1 MRIFARVAEEGS
13 FTAAAQRM
21 NITTPAASRAV
32 SALETYLRTR
42 LLNRSTRRVVLTEAG
57 QRYLLRC
64 EQIIA
69 SVEQAE
75 AEAADAQIRPTG
87 RLRVHATSSFGQAY
101 VTPAVVRY
109 RQRYPSVSVELNVS
123 QHVPDILDEGYDL
136 SVQLSVAELPNSSL
150 VAHRLGTLHSVLCA
164 APGYLGQH
172 GVPHTVQ
179 ELSRHS
185 CFQFVS
191 SAFTSDRW
199 FLDGPDG
206 TETVK
211 LPKAGFRINAAD
223 ALAVALREGIGIGAL
238 PVSAAVSA
246 LRNGS
251 LVRVLPDYRLQPLTA
266 YALYPSRRYLDARMR
281 TFVEFLREFI
291 PQLLEADEA
300 VLRDMARTSR
310 LAISPGES
318 HPRTQ

>member
-13 FTAAAQRM
+13 FTAAAHRM

-42 LLNRSTRRVVLTEAG
+42 LLNRSTRRVVLTDAG
-57 QRYLLRC
+57 QRYLVRC

-109 RQRYPSVSVELNVS
+109 KQRYPSVSVELHVS
-123 QHVPDILDEGYDL
+123 QHVPDILDDGYDL
-136 SVQLSVAELPNSSL
+136 SVQLSVADLPDSSL
-150 VAHRLGTLHSVLCA
+150 VGHRLGSLHSVLCA

-172 GVPHTVQ
+172 GVPHTAQ

-185 CFQFVS
+185 CFQFIS
-191 SAFTSDRW
+191 SAFTSDCW
-199 FLDGPDG
+199 FLNGPDG

-211 LPKAGFRINAAD
+211 LPEAGFRINAAD
-223 ALAVALREGIGIGAL
+223 ALAVALKEGIGIGAL
-238 PVSAAVSA
+238 PLSTAVSA
-246 LRNGS
+246 LRDGS
-251 LVRVLPDYRLQPLTA
+251 LVRVLPEYRLQPLTA
-266 YALYPSRRYLDARMR
+266 YALYASRRHLDARMR

-300 VLRDMARTSR
+300 VLHDMARTS
-310 LAISPGES
+310 LD
-318 HPRTQ
+318 